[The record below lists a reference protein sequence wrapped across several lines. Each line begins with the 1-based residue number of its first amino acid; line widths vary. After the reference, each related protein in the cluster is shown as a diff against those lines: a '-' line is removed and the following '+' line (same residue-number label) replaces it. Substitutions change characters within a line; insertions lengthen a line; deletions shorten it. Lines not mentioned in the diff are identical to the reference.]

1 MISTAEEV
9 GQMNW
14 VSQEDADKFEQYVSG
29 DRYLSRHRGEW
40 STRYGAIAR
49 FENHFDLQVAQ
60 DFYYDRK
67 NGRRIQF
74 VVDFL
79 NIGNLFNREWGLYG
93 YEEYFTRQILNVT
106 DLTQGEDG
114 NITPTYQFVEPVDFA
129 INEFYSRW
137 RCQVGL
143 RVTF

>member
-1 MISTAEEV
+1 M
-9 GQMNW
+9 
-14 VSQEDADKFEQYVSG
+14 
-29 DRYLSRHRGEW
+29 
-40 STRYGAIAR
+40 
-49 FENHFDLQVAQ
+49 
-60 DFYYDRK
+60 
-67 NGRRIQF
+67 
-74 VVDFL
+74 VDFL